1 MYLDGKRPGMG
12 RRIGPKTWDRIVE
25 FLEILGLS
33 VNARKLDGLLCWNL
47 GIKFFVGMY
56 EIGNSYG
63 NWNRC
68 RMSGLPVDSPLPLFW
83 GLNCGVL

>member
-12 RRIGPKTWDRIVE
+12 RWIGPKTWDRIVE

-63 NWNRC
+63 NRFQKLEP
-68 RMSGLPVDSPLPLFW
+68 M
-83 GLNCGVL
+83 